1 MACKWL
7 VQPDPC
13 TFGPGRMPMFKAR
26 TTLDVYPVW
35 LVGGWELSSIFLR
48 TGGDFRLVW
57 LIWLY
62 KFVWILMV
70 SLCSDIKVSNM
81 YGVADTRYSATRYWE
96 KTSKITAAMLHP
108 FWILG
113 ASEYP
118 LRAFQN
124 LVWHELNTR
133 WSEPE
138 SLSAHQWL
146 IITVYHS
153 SWVTGATSD
162 AHIILF
168 LNPSVHMSQRCP
180 CVRSYAVQC
189 LGRITSSPHTLSQLD
204 SLRQHGLCLPNKVE
218 GLLSFYSIREKFCLT
233 SC

>member
-1 MACKWL
+1 MNPNGFFVLGYKGQQH
-7 VQPDPC
+7 V
-13 TFGPGRMPMFKAR
+13 R
-26 TTLDVYPVW
+26 
-35 LVGGWELSSIFLR
+35 SS
-48 TGGDFRLVW
+48 
-57 LIWLY
+57 
-62 KFVWILMV
+62 
-70 SLCSDIKVSNM
+70 
-81 YGVADTRYSATRYWE
+81 RYQISATGYWE

-124 LVWHELNTR
+124 LVWHQLNTR

-146 IITVYHS
+146 IITVNHS

-168 LNPSVHMSQRCP
+168 LNPSVHMSRRCP

-189 LGRITSSPHTLSQLD
+189 LGRISSSPYFIPVGLTPTTWPLS
-204 SLRQHGLCLPNKVE
+204 P
-218 GLLSFYSIREKFCLT
+218 
-233 SC
+233 